1 MRKQRKR
8 RKTKK
13 KTNFATKAII
23 AVYGTLIFFTA
34 LMVVVFI
41 IKGSVPDT
49 LITCVFGASSIECGA
64 LGWIKTSKVKQG
76 IQSNNTGDIPPNLRE

>member
-1 MRKQRKR
+1 MQKR
-8 RKTKK
+8 RCRTKK

-34 LMVVVFI
+34 LMIIVFI
-41 IKGSVPDT
+41 VKGSVPDT

-64 LGWIKTSKVKQG
+64 LGWIKTTKVKKG
-76 IQSNNTGDIPPNLRE
+76 IQNNNTEGIPPNIGE